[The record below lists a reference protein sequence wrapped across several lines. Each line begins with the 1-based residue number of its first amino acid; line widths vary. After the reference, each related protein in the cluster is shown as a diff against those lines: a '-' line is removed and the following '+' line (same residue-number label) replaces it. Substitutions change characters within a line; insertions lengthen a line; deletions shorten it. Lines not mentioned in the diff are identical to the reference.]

1 MHEVLEAVVV
11 IGTEATLP
19 DDEATSVQN
28 HDRWHTLHIEHVQ
41 CCCLNIGMLWVGG
54 EVTDESDVV
63 VQVARL
69 FDELKDFLRVVRVE
83 GIGAVM
89 TCNVIILKNCNFYQI

>member
-1 MHEVLEAVVV
+1 MMHEVLKAVVV

-19 DDEATSVQN
+19 NDVATSVEN
-28 HDRWHTLHIEHVQ
+28 HDRWYTLHLEHVQ
-41 CCCLNIGMLWVGG
+41 CCCLNIGMLWVGR
-54 EVTDESDVV
+54 EVIDESDVV

-69 FDELKDFLRVVRVE
+69 FDQLKDFLRVVRFE

-89 TCNVIILKNCNFYQI
+89 TCNVIILKM